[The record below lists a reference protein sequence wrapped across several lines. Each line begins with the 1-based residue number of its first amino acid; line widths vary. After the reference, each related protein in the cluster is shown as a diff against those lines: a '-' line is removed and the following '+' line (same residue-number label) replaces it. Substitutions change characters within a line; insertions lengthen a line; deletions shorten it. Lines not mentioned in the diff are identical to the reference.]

1 MNPKQL
7 EEFLSEPNLM
17 IVATENP
24 NGYPHLTPVWYKF
37 ENGFFYFST
46 TAERK
51 KGRNLVKNK
60 KVGFAVAPS
69 ELSYEAVVGYGD
81 AEIIEDPK
89 GELLIE
95 LGKKYLPAE
104 KADNYTKGILEAE
117 IGKAHRIIVKIK
129 PKWLR
134 SWSG

>member
-1 MNPKQL
+1 MDSEQL
-7 EEFLSEPNLM
+7 AKFLAQANLL
-17 IVATENP
+17 IVATINP
-24 NGYPHLTPVWYKF
+24 EGYPHLTPVWYKF
-37 ENGFFYFST
+37 DDGVFYFST

-51 KGRNLVKNK
+51 KGRNLAKNK
-60 KVGFAVAPS
+60 KVGFAIAPS
-69 ELSYEAVVGYGD
+69 ELSYKAVVGYGD

-95 LGKKYLPAE
+95 LGRKYLPPE

-129 PKWLR
+129 PKWLQ